1 MKNDIEQ
8 TKTNKT
14 RMIIVRVVPV
24 DPNSGVVVVVSGISS
39 WQFNSGHSV
48 SYVTF
53 VILHV
58 VMSVQSL
65 QSE

>member
-14 RMIIVRVVPV
+14 RMIIVIVVPV

-48 SYVTF
+48 LKVTF
-53 VILHV
+53 IYIYF
-58 VMSVQSL
+58 
-65 QSE
+65 